1 MKQFIHLFLLTV
13 IVLALASCNNSD
25 DEIKLD
31 DTGMVIDY
39 AGSGNCGFVI
49 ELDNGNRILPLY
61 YPDGFTFAQGQR
73 VHIEYVEL
81 STTVSS
87 CDRGIP
93 AEVVFVEELNCASY
107 VDLYFSNYDSL
118 ARDPVYIHEAFV
130 DEDCLQIKISYSGG
144 CKQHTIDL
152 ARMHPWI
159 PGSSTVPVFEIRHNA
174 NGDMCEAYFTREFR
188 FDLSPLKAEGIKEF
202 VLTAKLTDGTVFNKI
217 FDLN

>member
-13 IVLALASCNNSD
+13 IVLALASCNSSD

-61 YPDGFTFAQGQR
+61 YPNGFTFAQGQR

-144 CKQHTIDL
+144 CKEHIIDL

>member
-1 MKQFIHLFLLTV
+1 MKQFIHLFILTV
-13 IVLALASCNNSD
+13 IVLSYSSCNSSD

-61 YPDGFTFAQGQR
+61 YPEGFTFAQGQR
-73 VHIEYVEL
+73 VHVEYVEL

-93 AEVVFVEELNCASY
+93 ADVVFIEELNCTSY

-118 ARDPVYIHEAFV
+118 ARDPIFLHEAFV

-159 PGSSTVPVFEIRHNA
+159 PGSSTVPVFEIRHNG

-202 VLTAKLTDGTVFNKI
+202 VLTAKLTDGTVYNKI

>member
-1 MKQFIHLFLLTV
+1 MKQFIHLFFLTV
-13 IVLALASCNNSD
+13 IVLAFASCNSSD

-61 YPDGFTFAQGQR
+61 YPEGFTFAQGQR
-73 VHIEYVEL
+73 VHVEYVEL

-93 AEVVFVEELNCASY
+93 ADVVFIEELNCASY

-118 ARDPVYIHEAFV
+118 ARDPVYLHEAFV

-159 PGSSTVPVFEIRHNA
+159 PGNSAVPVFEIRHNG

-202 VLTAKLTDGTVFNKI
+202 VLTAKLTDGTVYNKI